1 MIGLREVELFV
12 SEAVMAEYRE
22 VFNRAKFAS
31 IPPAEVAMLLAT
43 IERQAT
49 VVTPTELL
57 AISKHE
63 SDNRFY
69 ECAAAARADFI
80 VTGNIRHFTKAHGRT
95 EIITARQLLELVDV

>member
-22 VFNRAKFAS
+22 VFDRAKFAS

-80 VTGNIRHFTKAHGRT
+80 APVISGTSRKP
-95 EIITARQLLELVDV
+95 TAGAGSLPPD